1 MNILSDQEFTARIFE
16 IAGEQVEH
24 FEPFIFNNTDGDC
37 IEFFVSDDNYYG
49 ERIDDYLTVYHSQE
63 TGEVAGFVIKNVKRI
78 LNRLFQQKS
87 AMEFVIDDGKVQL
100 RSLFV
105 LMFANENHN
114 DQDGKRDL
122 IVREY
127 RKVVEVAETYRLN
140 ELELS
145 LIPDWSANFQN
156 SLVSSPRLPSTSK
169 TAI

>member
-1 MNILSDQEFTARIFE
+1 MTVLSDQEFAARIFD

-24 FEPFIFNNTDGDC
+24 FEPFVFNNTDGDC

-63 TGEVAGFVIKNVKRI
+63 TAEIVGFVIKNVKRMFD
-78 LNRLFQQKS
+78 RLSQQRS

-105 LMFANENHN
+105 LMFAHEKNNTAQE
-114 DQDGKRDL
+114 GKRDL

-127 RKVVEVAETYRLN
+127 RKVVEIAETNKLG
-140 ELELS
+140 EVEIS
-145 LIPDWSANFQN
+145 LIPGWSAS
-156 SLVSSPRLPSTSK
+156 SLSRPELSK
-169 TAI
+169 TAL